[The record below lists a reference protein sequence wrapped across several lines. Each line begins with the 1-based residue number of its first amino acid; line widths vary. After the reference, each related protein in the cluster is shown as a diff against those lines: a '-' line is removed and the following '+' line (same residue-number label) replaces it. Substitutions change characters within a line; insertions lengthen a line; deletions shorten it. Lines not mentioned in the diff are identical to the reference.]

1 MSDPDPPKTVSKP
14 PPPLSMSSPEPP
26 LRRSLPAPPDKISSP
41 EPPTKLSLPLVPVR
55 TVVPLAPVVVVIC
68 NTPIFYFVRAIRAS
82 NACYRDTK
90 RKRWLRLGNLVD
102 DLGVKRRK
110 AQVVFYQSA
119 RRLKAGPRGKKKMLK
134 FCGDEIR
141 VRTHRSFS

>member
-14 PPPLSMSSPEPP
+14 LPPLSMSSPEPP

-55 TVVPLAPVVVVIC
+55 TVVPLEPVVVVIC
-68 NTPIFYFVRAIRAS
+68 NTPIIFLFVQFARVMPAIVT
-82 NACYRDTK
+82 TK

-110 AQVVFYQSA
+110 AQLVLYQPA
-119 RRLKAGPRGKKKMLK
+119 RRLKAGSREEKKTLK
-134 FCGDEIR
+134 FCGDGIP